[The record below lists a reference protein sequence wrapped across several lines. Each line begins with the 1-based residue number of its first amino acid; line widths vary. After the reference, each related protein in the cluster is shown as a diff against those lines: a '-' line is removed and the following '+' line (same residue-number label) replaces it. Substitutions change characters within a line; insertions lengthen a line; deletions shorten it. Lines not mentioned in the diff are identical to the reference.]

1 MTTTD
6 EACKVKKRYKMWVDE
21 AAAELQM
28 DITALDVVHSK
39 TDDKE
44 YILEVTH
51 PIKFALYNHLDR
63 ILFRLQD

>member
-1 MTTTD
+1 
-6 EACKVKKRYKMWVDE
+6 MWVDE

-44 YILEVTH
+44 YILEVNPPNQVSVVLKQGTSTS
-51 PIKFALYNHLDR
+51 P
-63 ILFRLQD
+63 

>member
-44 YILEVTH
+44 YILEVNPPNQVSVVLKQGTSTS
-51 PIKFALYNHLDR
+51 P
-63 ILFRLQD
+63 